1 MVDVVVIGG
10 GVIGLSSA
18 WELARHGLSVR
29 VLDQSQPGQ
38 EASWAGAGMLPP
50 GGLCL
55 PPDLK
60 GRLRSES
67 ARLWPAWVEQL
78 QQVTRID
85 PGYVRCGSLEVRPV
99 DQQPALS
106 DDIKQW
112 QAEQIQ
118 VEPLSPTE
126 LRQRFPAIAGREL
139 AGFWLPD
146 YAQVRNPRLL
156 KSLIAACTQ
165 SGVRLSPGTPA
176 LDFEVSSGKI
186 LGVQTP
192 TEMVRADQFVVAT
205 GAWSDLLLRRL
216 HLTFRIQPVRG
227 QIVQLEQ
234 TPLPASC
241 LIQAGARYV
250 VPRPD
255 GRILIGATEEHAG
268 FEKLNTAMAIHDLL
282 EFGQRLIPTLRQAR
296 FLRCWSGLRPHRAT
310 GLPMIGPATDHSN
323 LLIAAGHFRDGL
335 QLSPITARLIREL
348 VLGQTTTLD
357 LTGLAGSSG

>member
-18 WELARHGLSVR
+18 WELARQGLSVR
-29 VLDQSQPGQ
+29 VLDQSQPAQ

-50 GGLCL
+50 GGPC
-55 PPDLK
+55 PPFDLK
-60 GRLRSES
+60 GRLRSAS
-67 ARLWPAWVEQL
+67 AKLWPGWVEQL
-78 QQVTRID
+78 QQETRID
-85 PGYVRCGSLEVRPV
+85 PGYVRCGSLEVRPA
-99 DQQPALS
+99 DQQPSLA
-106 DDIKQW
+106 DEIKRW
-112 QAEQIQ
+112 RTEQIE
-118 VEPLSPTE
+118 VEPLSATE
-126 LRQRFPAIAGREL
+126 LLQRFPAIAAGEL
-139 AGFWLPD
+139 TGYWLAD

-156 KSLIAACTQ
+156 KSLVAACTQ

-186 LGVQTP
+186 LGVLTP
-192 TEMVRADQFVVAT
+192 TETVRGNHFVVAT

-216 HLTFRIQPVRG
+216 HQTFQIQPVRG

-234 TPLPASC
+234 TPLPVNC
-241 LIQAGARYV
+241 LVQAGSRYV

-268 FEKLNTAMAIHDLL
+268 FEKLNTAVAIQELL
-282 EFGQRLIPTLRQAR
+282 EFGQQLIPALRQAR

-310 GLPMIGPATDHSN
+310 GLPMIGPAIDYSN

-348 VLGQTTTLD
+348 ILGQTTTLD
-357 LTGLAGSSG
+357 LTDLHGKPG